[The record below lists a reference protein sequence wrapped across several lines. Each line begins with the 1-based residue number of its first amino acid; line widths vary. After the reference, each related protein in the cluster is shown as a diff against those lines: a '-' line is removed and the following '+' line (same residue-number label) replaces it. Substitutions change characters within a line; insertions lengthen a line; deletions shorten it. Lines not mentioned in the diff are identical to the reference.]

1 MSDNLP
7 MGKKVPRPVVPWRR
21 AEAEKRVAVKED
33 AVSRVYGIAGKG
45 NTDEIMRQLRGQK

>member
-1 MSDNLP
+1 

-21 AEAEKRVAVKED
+21 AEAEKPVAAKED

-45 NTDEIMRQLRGQK
+45 NSDEIMRQLRGQK